1 MNTQGE
7 AEGCPI
13 PALVGVTI
21 TTTGKQLCELSPCLD
36 IMVMGGQVQS
46 RA

>member
-1 MNTQGE
+1 MNMQGE

-13 PALVGVTI
+13 PTLVGVTI
-21 TTTGKQLCELSPCLD
+21 TTTGKQLCELSTHLD
-36 IMVMGGQVQS
+36 MVMGGQVQS

>member
-21 TTTGKQLCELSPCLD
+21 TATGKQLCELSTRLD
-36 IMVMGGQVQS
+36 MVMRGQVQS